1 MRKPIA
7 IKNLQAITFKG
18 ITVITSELLANV
30 YGSEVNSIQ
39 VNYSRNKNRFI
50 EGKHYF
56 KLQGKE
62 LAELRLSLSKSQNWQ
77 LKISTKA
84 RVLMLWTERGAARHA
99 KMLETEQAWEVF
111 ERLEDHYFSSPPPA
125 QVLPQPDMQQLQDIA
140 AKSAKEHELFK
151 AAPKYRQEAR
161 DYVCNV
167 LEGIQAFAHEHNI
180 SMADWVPVDRDKA
193 ASGLL
198 ADLLHGIRAE
208 LTFNMNL
215 EPQFKLLPAGAVN
228 IMPTDPECMKAI
240 VERVVSHDVLTAMMQ
255 AGISRL
261 SSGENK

>member
-1 MRKPIA
+1 
-7 IKNLQAITFKG
+7 
-18 ITVITSELLANV
+18 
-30 YGSEVNSIQ
+30 
-39 VNYSRNKNRFI
+39 
-50 EGKHYF
+50 
-56 KLQGKE
+56 
-62 LAELRLSLSKSQNWQ
+62 
-77 LKISTKA
+77 
-84 RVLMLWTERGAARHA
+84 
-99 KMLETEQAWEVF
+99 
-111 ERLEDHYFSSPPPA
+111 
-125 QVLPQPDMQQLQDIA
+125 
-140 AKSAKEHELFK
+140 
-151 AAPKYRQEAR
+151 
-161 DYVCNV
+161 
-167 LEGIQAFAHEHNI
+167 
-180 SMADWVPVDRDKA
+180 MADWVPVDRDKA

>member
-1 MRKPIA
+1 MTTQ
-7 IKNLQAITFKG
+7 NQ
-18 ITVITSELLANV
+18 LLASPEHFISAQN
-30 YGSEVNSIQ
+30 GHLITTSLAISEAFEKEHKDIL
-39 VNYSRNKNRFI
+39 RKI
-50 EGKHYF
+50 E
-56 KLQGKE
+56 
-62 LAELRLSLSKSQNWQ
+62 SLDIPEN
-77 LKISTKA
+77 
-84 RVLMLWTERGAARHA
+84 
-99 KMLETEQAWEVF
+99 
-111 ERLEDHYFSSPPPA
+111 FSSAHFCAHDQKVSTGKGAQRDSKIYRMTKDGFMLLVMGFTGKKAMAVKIAYINAFNMMAEELDRQQKQAA
-125 QVLPQPDMQQLQDIA
+125 QVKQKQLQDIA
-140 AKSAKEHELFK
+140 AKSAKENELFK